1 MSTTDRACA
10 TLVDRL
16 EENALLIPDTTAY
29 RFLCDDGA
37 QQAITF
43 RDLNRRVQ
51 AVAAALEAKF
61 DAGERSLLLFTPG
74 LDFIVGF
81 LGSLAA
87 GLIAVPANVPHKN
100 RATERL
106 KTVLVDSDPAVVLT
120 CDALREQ
127 ISQQLPIN
135 ELRHPVTTTGELE
148 KTRASLRR
156 GRVVDPRSIA
166 FLQYTSG
173 STEKPRGVAITH
185 ANLIFNEHQI
195 THSFQQK
202 SESLMVSWLPLFHD
216 MGLIGCVLQ
225 PLFVGY
231 EAVLLSPLTFL
242 RNPVSWLKAISDFRA
257 TTTGAPNFAYEHC
270 VRTITPSQ
278 KRDLDLSSL
287 EIAFNASE
295 PIRYET
301 LERFTEA
308 FKQCGFRREMFF
320 LAYGLAEATVFVS
333 GGPPLSSPQSLTVC
347 ARALEEHQVR
357 SVPPDSHTARRL
369 MSCGLIAKGTDV
381 AIVDPDSRLVCTP
394 TTVGEIWISSES
406 VAKGYWNQVE
416 ASQNAFEARLSE
428 DDGKRYLR
436 TGDTG
441 IIHDGAIFVVGRI
454 KDIII
459 VRGRKVY
466 PQDIERA
473 VETAL
478 AIERSNSVAAF
489 ALENDEGEGVGLMI
503 ENDREPVAKADASAS
518 AARVDNRPKANRLG
532 QNETIILDRVREAVA
547 REFDVAVH
555 AVYFVEFGAFPRTSS
570 GKLQRRLCRAA
581 LTRGT
586 LPITLSWTAASGSLR
601 PGSQSEIPT

>member
-1 MSTTDRACA
+1 MSTTDRAYA

-37 QQAITF
+37 QQTITF

-51 AVAAALEAKF
+51 AVAAALEAQL
-61 DAGERSLLLFTPG
+61 DAGERSLLLFPAG
-74 LDFIVGF
+74 LDFIVAF

-87 GLIAVPANVPHKN
+87 GLIAVPANLPHKS
-100 RATERL
+100 RATDRL
-106 KTVLVDSDPAVVLT
+106 KTVLLDSSPAVVLT
-120 CDALREQ
+120 SDALREQ
-127 ISQQLPIN
+127 VLQQLPVD
-135 ELRHPVTTTGELE
+135 ELRCFVTTIGELE
-148 KTRASLRR
+148 KRGASLRQAR
-156 GRVVDPRSIA
+156 TVDPRSIA

-173 STEKPRGVAITH
+173 STERPRGVAITH
-185 ANLIFNEHQI
+185 ANLVFNERQI
-195 THSFQQK
+195 THSFRQK

-270 VRTITPSQ
+270 VRTITPGQ

-301 LERFTEA
+301 LERFAEA
-308 FKQCGFRREMFF
+308 FKQCGFRKEMFF

-333 GGPPLSSPQSLTVC
+333 GGPPLSKPQSLTVC

-357 SVPPDSHTARRL
+357 GVPPDSPTARRL
-369 MSCGLIAKGTDV
+369 MSCGLIAEGTDV
-381 AIVDPDSRLVCTP
+381 AIVDPDSRLRCPP

-406 VAKGYWNQVE
+406 VAQGYWNQVE
-416 ASQNAFEARLSE
+416 ASRCTFETRLSE

-441 IIHDGAIFVVGRI
+441 VIHDGAIFVVGRI
-454 KDIII
+454 KDVII
-459 VRGRKVY
+459 VRGRKLY

-473 VETAL
+473 VEKAL

-489 ALENDEGEGVGLMI
+489 GLENDEGEGVGLMI
-503 ENDREPVAKADASAS
+503 ENDREPVANAHASAS
-518 AARVDNRPKANRLG
+518 AARGDNPPEANRPG
-532 QNETIILDRVREAVA
+532 QNETHILDRAREAVA

-555 AVYFVEFGAFPRTSS
+555 AIYFVEFGAFPRTSS

-581 LTRGT
+581 LAKGN
-586 LPITLSWTAASGSLR
+586 LPITLGWTAQSGS
-601 PGSQSEIPT
+601 